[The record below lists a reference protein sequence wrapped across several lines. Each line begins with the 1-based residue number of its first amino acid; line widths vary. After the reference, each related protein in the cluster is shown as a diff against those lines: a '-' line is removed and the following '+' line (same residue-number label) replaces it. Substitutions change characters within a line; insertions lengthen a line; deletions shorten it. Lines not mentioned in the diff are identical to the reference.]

1 MTTAPGVAALVL
13 DELGGSAD
21 AYKLQKLVYYCQ
33 AWHVTQTKR
42 PMFDGVIQAWKHGPV
57 AVDLWPLHKGHYRV
71 TSAMVGPGG
80 GAVLDDY
87 ALAVLRSVVQ
97 YYGRLESNALVEL
110 THAEEPWRSVYVP
123 DRNNAITTDAMR
135 SFYSKLRAGD
145 GPVPDLPPSNI
156 RYVTDDQ
163 FAVLASASDDDSV
176 NARFAAAVLRRRD
189 RA

>member
-1 MTTAPGVAALVL
+1 LITAPTVASTVL

-21 AYKLQKLVYYCQ
+21 TYKLQKLVYYCQ

-71 TSAMVGPGG
+71 TSAMVGRGG
-80 GAVLDDY
+80 GTALDDY

-97 YYGRLESNALVEL
+97 YYGRLESRALVEL

-123 DRNNAITTDAMR
+123 DRNNPITTDAMR
-135 SFYSKLRAGD
+135 SYYSKLLTGD
-145 GPVPDLPPSNI
+145 GPVPDLPRSNI
-156 RYVTDDQ
+156 RYVTRDQ
-163 FAVLASASDDDSV
+163 FAALTLVADDDAV
-176 NARFAAAVLRRRD
+176 NAHFAAAVLRGED
-189 RA
+189 RV